1 MGLSSTPRRQHTPKK
16 ELSESHSQTPDTTM
30 NTSKRNM
37 LWSDSLTPICS
48 RKTMGIVVSMLAT
61 TVVANFFMNL
71 QTPITL
77 LDIGRNSGLVSARHG
92 VVSTEH
98 PICSQ
103 IGVQVLRE
111 NGTAV
116 DAAVA
121 SSLCIGVTNMYS
133 SGIGGGGF
141 MIVRSTNGKSEFI
154 NFREKAPA
162 AATTNMFADD
172 PMKAQ
177 TGGLAVAVPGEL
189 SGLFMAHQRHGR
201 LPWRR
206 LVQPAVDLAR
216 DGWVVNAILEQRMQV
231 VRDLILTNPDFSKDF
246 APDGELLR
254 TGQIIKRPNLART
267 LDAIA
272 TEGIDVFYRGW
283 IAEALVKVT
292 QETGGILTMADMAAY
307 HPTVGSPMIGS
318 FRGKRVITSPP
329 PTSGP
334 VLLSV
339 LNLLEGYDLSSPS
352 PLNAHLLVESWKYGY
367 AQRSYYGDP
376 SDPIYRNISE
386 IANRNIDKAT
396 SDHIRQGIFPDRTF
410 EPGHYAAAYDV
421 LNDHG
426 TMHLSILTEQGEA
439 VSLTSTVNLLFGSK
453 VICPI
458 TGIILNDEMD
468 DFSIPG
474 VSNAFGLASSP
485 YNYIRPGK
493 RPMSSSVPT
502 IIESADGSHVEIVAG
517 ASGGSMIITSTMQTI
532 LGMTEFGY
540 DPAAAIHM
548 PRMHHQLLPNTLVL
562 EFEFDRHVAREIQT
576 RGHTVVFFN
585 EGEYRTGVQAIK
597 RLPDGTLQA
606 ASDFRKGGVAAGY

>member
-121 SSLCIGVTNMYS
+121 SSLCIV
-133 SGIGGGGF
+133 
-141 MIVRSTNGKSEFI
+141 
-154 NFREKAPA
+154 EKAPA

-177 TGGLAVAVPGEL
+177 TGGLAVAVP
-189 SGLFMAHQRHGR
+189 HGR

-206 LVQPAVDLAR
+206 LVQPAVDLVR

-352 PLNAHLLVESWKYGY
+352 SPLNAHLLVESWKYGY

-439 VSLTSTVNLLFGSK
+439 VSLTST
-453 VICPI
+453 
-458 TGIILNDEMD
+458 MD